1 MVRVPQIQN
10 LETTIRVYYERIELR
25 NADIREIFGS
35 IGNDTMSGLKR
46 AAKDKMEE
54 NDVPSWDAQAVNT
67 EAAFEAWGLDI
78 ADLAKRLNKLKKLN
92 LHS

>member
-46 AAKDKMEE
+46 AAKDKMKE

-67 EAAFEAWGLDI
+67 EAAFEAWGLNI
-78 ADLAKRLNKLKKLN
+78 EDLEKRLTKLKKLN